1 MYKIIV
7 KLSWIFL
14 KILNYICVRYNYIW
28 KQFKCNDVMI
38 IEIYFCCL
46 TIIIIPFYINNGKKK
61 YICICNYIS
70 IILILKDIFIFPVI
84 VERRIKKNIYFLLI
98 PN

>member
-1 MYKIIV
+1 
-7 KLSWIFL
+7 
-14 KILNYICVRYNYIW
+14 
-28 KQFKCNDVMI
+28 MI
-38 IEIYFCCL
+38 TEIYFCCL
-46 TIIIIPFYINNGKKK
+46 TIIIIPFYINNGKKNK